1 MTKSILIVVGL
12 AGIAPGALLAQGSGT
27 DAAILRGL
35 IDQTA
40 RSINAHDPDG
50 VMAHYSKDIIVS
62 YPGVA
67 DTTYDLFDRTYRQ
80 MMNPSIITR
89 TVPTVDEIVVSGD
102 LAMIRMQWSTTIT
115 DKASGNTSSR
125 VAKDLQIWRREHGSW
140 KFYRGMWHHVPPA
153 PKPQ

>member
-1 MTKSILIVVGL
+1 MTKSVFIVVGL
-12 AGIAPGALLAQGSGT
+12 AVFAPCSLLAQSAGA
-27 DAAILRGL
+27 DAAVLRGL

-50 VMAHYSKDIIVS
+50 VMAHYSKDILVS

-67 DTTYDLFDRTYRQ
+67 DTTYDVFDRNYRQ
-80 MMNPSIITR
+80 MMNPSILTR

-102 LAMIRMQWSTTIT
+102 LALIRMQWSTTIT

-125 VAKDLQIWRREHGSW
+125 LAKDLQIWRRENGAW

-153 PKPQ
+153 TKPQ